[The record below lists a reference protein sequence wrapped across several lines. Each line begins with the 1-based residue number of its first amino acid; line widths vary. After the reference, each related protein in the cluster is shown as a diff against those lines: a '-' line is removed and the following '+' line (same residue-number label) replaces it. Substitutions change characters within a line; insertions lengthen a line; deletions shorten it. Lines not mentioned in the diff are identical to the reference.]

1 MSMPNT
7 IAHAIAKSNSASY
20 DSTGYSSEV
29 SNIREIRLQRLLE
42 LLDEHKGVK
51 KALAATIGKAP
62 AQVSQWVS
70 GVRTITE
77 ESAREI
83 EKMARKPLGWMDMQP
98 SEHVLSVEEQSPP
111 IYLNKPP
118 LNTQS
123 GTDSFIQKIKIF
135 QDEKYFTWES
145 FLHNLNS
152 LPKRF
157 TLEMPDDAMGPS
169 TPKGTVL
176 VCETGSA
183 AIIGHGVVVR
193 DRHGDIHVRRYVQGV
208 GGRWTAQAASAAY
221 ASLTLEEDALEII
234 AIVKGKMLDGSM

>member
-1 MSMPNT
+1 MPHT
-7 IAHAIAKSNSASY
+7 IAHAIAKGNSASY
-20 DSTGYSSEV
+20 DSTGYSPEV

-83 EKMARKPLGWMDMQP
+83 EKMARKPVGWMDMQP
-98 SEHVLSVEEQSPP
+98 SEPALSVREPSPP
-111 IYLNKPP
+111 VYFNNTP
-118 LNTQS
+118 LITQL
-123 GTDSFIQKIKIF
+123 GNDSFIQKIKIF
-135 QDEKYFTWES
+135 QDEKYFTWEL
-145 FLHNLNS
+145 FLTSTNS

-176 VCETGSA
+176 VCETGSTA
-183 AIIGHGVVVR
+183 TIGHGVIVR

-208 GGRWTAQAASAAY
+208 GGRWTAQAASPAY
-221 ASLTLEEDALEII
+221 ASLSSDIDALEII